1 MKLFW
6 LARRRR
12 RLARRGY
19 DSPFK
24 EFLDAPIPDGNRSFT
39 ESEFVSLDIETTG
52 LDAKTA
58 EVLSLGWVV
67 VRHGRVDM
75 STCETHLVRPDGD
88 VGDSASVHG
97 LTDTHVGTGQDR
109 GLVFARR
116 IEVLTGRALVVHH
129 AGLDK
134 ALLDRLCSEDFG
146 CTLPVPVVDTLALAL
161 ARRKRQHHVADNN
174 SLRLADL
181 REEYNLPY
189 YKAHDCLV
197 DAIATAELLIAMVA
211 NQDGPDRTRLKRL
224 LNAK

>member
-19 DSPFK
+19 DSPFR
-24 EFLDAPIPDGNRSFT
+24 EFLAAPLPDGNASFN
-39 ESEFVSLDIETTG
+39 ESEFVCLDIETTG

-58 EVLSLGWVV
+58 EILSIGWVV
-67 VRHGRVDM
+67 IRNGRVDM
-75 STCETHLVRPDGD
+75 STCETHLVRPVGD

-97 LTDTHVGTGQDR
+97 LTDTHVGTGEDKR
-109 GLVFARR
+109 IVFGRLL
-116 IEVLTGRALVVHH
+116 EVLTGRTVVVHH

-134 ALLDRLCSEDFG
+134 AVLDRLCKHEFG
-146 CTLPVPVVDTLALAL
+146 CALPAPVVDTLALAL
-161 ARRKRQHHVADNN
+161 ARHKRQHHVEENKGF
-174 SLRLADL
+174 RLADL

-189 YKAHDCLV
+189 YQAHDCLV

-211 NQDGPDRTRLKRL
+211 RQDGPEKTRIKGLI
-224 LNAK
+224 AGS

>member
-6 LARRRR
+6 LAQKRR
-12 RLARRGY
+12 RLARRGF
-19 DSPFK
+19 DSPFR
-24 EFLDAPIPDGNRSFT
+24 EFLEAPVPDGNRSFND
-39 ESEFVSLDIETTG
+39 SEFLSLDIETTG

-67 VRHGRVDM
+67 IRNGRVDM
-75 STCETHLVRPDGD
+75 SSCETHLVRPDGD

-97 LTDTHVGTGQDR
+97 LTDTHVSLGQDKR
-109 GLVFARR
+109 LVFARLL
-116 IEVLTGRALVVHH
+116 EVLTGRTLVVHH

-134 ALLDRLCSEDFG
+134 ALLDRLCAEEFG
-146 CTLPVPVVDTLALAL
+146 CALPTPVVDTLALAL

-211 NQDGPDRTRLKRL
+211 NQDGPNRTLLKRL
-224 LNAK
+224 VVGR

>member
-6 LARRRR
+6 LAQKRR

-19 DSPFK
+19 ESPFG
-24 EFLDAPIPDGNRSFT
+24 EFLTAPVPDGNQSFT
-39 ESEFVSLDIETTG
+39 ASEFVSLDIETTG

-58 EVLSLGWVV
+58 EILSLGWVV
-67 VRHGRVDM
+67 IRDGRVDV
-75 STCETHLVRPDGD
+75 STCESHLVRPDGD

-97 LTDTHVGTGQDR
+97 LTDTHVGTGQDK
-109 GLVFARR
+109 GLVFARLL
-116 IEVLTGRALVVHH
+116 EVLTGRTLVVHH

-134 ALLDRLCSEDFG
+134 AMLDRTCSEAFG
-146 CTLPVPVVDTLALAL
+146 CALPIPVVDTLALAL

-174 SLRLADL
+174 GLRLADL

-211 NQDGPDRTRLKRL
+211 RQDGAERTRLKRL
-224 LNAK
+224 ISGR